1 MFLLLLV
8 GSLML
13 RVCSTTFLHTAIS
26 CKHII
31 LFVPAKVESK
41 ALATSSMLLQKAA
54 QLQSWHYSPLYLTP
68 SVIFNTDKSNMEDCR
83 QFKARTGST
92 FSKERQRI
100 KDVSKCFLTFKNIH
114 QRVISQTAKM

>member
-1 MFLLLLV
+1 
-8 GSLML
+8 ML
-13 RVCSTTFLHTAIS
+13 RVCSTTLHTVIS

-31 LFVPAKVESK
+31 LFVPARVESK

-68 SVIFNTDKSNMEDCR
+68 SVIFNTDKRNMVDCQ

-100 KDVSKCFLTFKNIH
+100 KDVSKCFLTFKNMH
-114 QRVISQTAKM
+114 QRVISQTATAL